1 MAELNKVK
9 SFSAEE
15 MQEYCKEHI
24 DRYKVEPI
32 IREAFHQGLISPD
45 VAYVYLRI
53 AQMEEGKEKVSCSQI
68 ALEAGLSPAAITL
81 YKKNPLIG
89 ISQKTFIQLL
99 VKTHLWDLQ
108 DMCEHNNFIEVLTAY
123 VNKYRRMMI
132 SHGKDEDMQKA
143 DYILKREKDISK
155 DVCRKVYD
163 ELVQSRSRGR
173 DTVKLSKVAVLKAEV
188 IEKAEKVKILISVEN
203 AERADTI
210 IESSKSSMVHE
221 LATKL
226 RQIIGGLLSG
236 VDGYEN
242 VYLLGTDNRKICHTM
257 ECIALGNERVFLL

>member
-9 SFSAEE
+9 PFSAEE
-15 MQEYCKEHI
+15 MQVYCKEHI

-53 AQMEEGKEKVSCSQI
+53 AQMEEGKEEVSCSQI

-99 VKTHLWDLQ
+99 VKTHLRDLQ